1 MADEQVSV
9 PWTEIEGSTQVAAY
23 AYEPGS
29 LYIRYQKGGAEYRY
43 KDVGPG
49 LFAEFLTATSK
60 GKFLASEVKGKYE
73 FERIG

>member
-9 PWTEIEGSTQVAAY
+9 PWTEIEGSSQVAAY

-29 LYIRYQKGGAEYRY
+29 LYIRFTKGGEYRY

-49 LFAEFLTATSK
+49 KFAEFLGATSK